1 MTTATLTTSGTTTTV
16 TPKGKTTTRK
26 TTPKAGSVTKTTTT
40 VPKVTAAQGR
50 AQRLA
55 DALKVAADQSLV
67 EVGVTLVTSQVA
79 ADAADQSHK
88 TLTERLAEV
97 GATRKETGEAFRKI
111 APFMLRLA
119 AELNPTGEPRKG
131 GRNVKAEAVNAAVV
145 AATGMSPEAARKM
158 VGRYVMAGCLHIA
171 HGEVKVWDAYTLA
184 GNTKA
189 ADFWAIVAK
198 PAVEANVVTTTPKTS
213 RTPKTSKTPTRTT
226 APTPPS
232 IEVAREVVATVHA
245 ETVSKMTPAQRT
257 ADTLRVIR
265 DAYRELQDGIK
276 AGTHAPLT
284 KANATFIE
292 TMVKALTA

>member
-1 MTTATLTTSGTTTTV
+1 MTTAKLTTSGTTTTV

-26 TTPKAGSVTKTTTT
+26 TAPKAGPVTTTT
-40 VPKVTAAQGR
+40 TAAPKITAAQGR

-55 DALKVAADQSLV
+55 DALKVAKDQSLT
-67 EVGVTLVTSQVA
+67 EVGVALVQSQVA

-119 AELNPTGEPRKG
+119 AELNPTGEARKG
-131 GRNVKAEAVNAAVV
+131 GRNAKAEAVNAAIVE
-145 AATGMSPEAARKM
+145 ATGMSPEAARKM

-189 ADFWAIVAK
+189 AEFWAIVAK
-198 PAVEANVVTTTPKTS
+198 PAVAADVVVTTPKSSRKPKTS
-213 RTPKTSKTPTRTT
+213 TNVTRETKPA
-226 APTPPS
+226 APS
-232 IEVAREVVATVHA
+232 VDVAREVVAAARVEAVT
-245 ETVSKMTPAQRT
+245 KMTPAQRT

-284 KANATFIE
+284 KANGTFIE

>member
-16 TPKGKTTTRK
+16 TPKGKTASRK
-26 TTPKAGSVTKTTTT
+26 TTPKGGKVTATTTT

-55 DALKVAADQSLV
+55 DALKVAADQSLG
-67 EVGVTLVTSQVA
+67 EVGVALVQSQVA

-97 GATRKETGEAFRKI
+97 SATRKETGDAFRKV

-119 AELNPTGEPRKG
+119 AELNPTGEARKG

-171 HGEVKVWDAYTLA
+171 HGDVKVWDAYTLA

-189 ADFWAIVAK
+189 AEFWAIVAK
-198 PAVEANVVTTTPKTS
+198 PAVASDVVTTTPKTG
-213 RTPKTSKTPTRTT
+213 RTPKSGRNTTTPTKPA
-226 APTPPS
+226 APS
-232 IEVAREVVATVHA
+232 VEQAREVVAAATVA
-245 ETVSKMTPAQRT
+245 AVEAMTPAQRT

-276 AGTHAPLT
+276 AGTHSPLT
-284 KANATFIE
+284 KANSTFIE